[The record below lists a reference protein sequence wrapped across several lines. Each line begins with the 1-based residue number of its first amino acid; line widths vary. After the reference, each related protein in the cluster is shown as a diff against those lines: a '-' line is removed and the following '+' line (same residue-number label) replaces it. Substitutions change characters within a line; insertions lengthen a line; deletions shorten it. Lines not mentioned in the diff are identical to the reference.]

1 LTEAAPTIPEP
12 PSLVLL
18 LTALAGLGVVLRKRR
33 A

>member
-1 LTEAAPTIPEP
+1 LTEAAPTVPEP

-18 LTALAGLGVVLRKRR
+18 LMALAGLGMVPRTRR